1 LRIIKVMYFDE
12 PAPAFQPMAIEIKS
26 LMWLSAGFVLL
37 FAIVAG
43 PLKNVAAL
51 AAKSL
56 F

>member
-1 LRIIKVMYFDE
+1 MYFDE
-12 PAPAFQPMAIEIKS
+12 PAPAFQPMAIELKTM
-26 LMWLSAGFVLL
+26 MWLSAGFVLL

-56 F
+56 LSGSKA